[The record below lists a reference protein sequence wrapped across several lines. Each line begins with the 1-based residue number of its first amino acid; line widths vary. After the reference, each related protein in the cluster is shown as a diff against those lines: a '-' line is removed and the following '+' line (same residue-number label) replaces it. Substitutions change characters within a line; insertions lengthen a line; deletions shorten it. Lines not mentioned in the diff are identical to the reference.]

1 MDTKMFPLGLQ
12 CPGPEGLRHRQGLAA
27 VQWPP
32 QNEGLE
38 HDTAQSRRVSRAQ
51 RARTSLRAGTG
62 LAKVE
67 GKSFRIDLAEP
78 EKWVNLQTRVLV
90 RF

>member
-1 MDTKMFPLGLQ
+1 MKIFPLGLQ
-12 CPGPEGLRHRQGLAA
+12 CPGPKGLGYHQGLAA
-27 VQWPP
+27 VQWPV

-38 HDTAQSRRVSRAQ
+38 HNTAQPCRVSGTQ
-51 RARTSLRAGTG
+51 RARTSLQAGTG

-78 EKWVNLQTRVLV
+78 EKWVNLQTRVLA